1 MDYSLSVLDSAGEP
15 TSTYLGRTKADSHN
29 PERKQGEED
38 EIAKVRKSNI
48 PKGREEKKHC

>member
-15 TSTYLGRTKADSHN
+15 TSTQLGRTKPDSHN
-29 PERKQGEED
+29 PKKKQGEED